1 MNSILQSLEE
11 VEPSPILY
19 TKIDLGVAAARYH
32 RAKMRIITCIG
43 GALLSV
49 GALIPT
55 VSYAAHEFYASGF
68 DDYLSF
74 ALSYR
79 SDLLSSWSTFGLL
92 LFDSLPALG
101 ILGVLVCV
109 VACVWSLSR
118 IPASA
123 RIVFSA

>member
-1 MNSILQSLEE
+1 MNSVRRLLNE
-11 VEPSPILY
+11 VEPLPILY
-19 TKIDLGVAAARYH
+19 IKIDMEVAAARYR
-32 RAKMRIITCIG
+32 RAKLKVVTYIAS
-43 GALLSV
+43 ALLSL

-68 DDYLSF
+68 GDYLSF

-79 SDLLSSWSTFGLL
+79 SDFLSSWSTFGLL

-101 ILGVLVCV
+101 ILGVLVCTI
-109 VACVWSLSR
+109 ACVWSLFR

-123 RIVFSA
+123 RIVFNA